1 MQKTANTFLI
11 SSIEAQGRI
20 WRASSHYF
28 DRTRNKSNE
37 EKKLFFQKA

>member
-1 MQKTANTFLI
+1 MQEITNPYLI

-20 WRASSHYF
+20 RRASSHHF

-37 EKKLFFQKA
+37 EKKLFFQKT